1 MQIKITISLF
11 MFHSWVL
18 VTNAGRILLTKN
30 KKIILSIFNYF
41 CRACKARIFV
51 LKISTT
57 PAIGK
62 SR

>member
-1 MQIKITISLF
+1 